1 MDKNKTIVVLVVAVI
16 LIIFIASLIFRFVQ
30 GDYNYM
36 GIPVPERYW
45 PKIYQTQFDF
55 NIMDYT
61 MKSLSGSLDKS
72 KAKNSYFCF
81 VKEID
86 EYKRVNIIIGYLDH
100 VNYFSAKS
108 AVFDSLNIYTKE
120 KGNLKIHKVGT
131 DWEWQFQYPPLV
143 FNSRAIPNPGK
154 LVINGLQIDSSMVL
168 HHKYAQEYRYIGIFS
183 KIGFC
188 VEDNSW
194 LIKNIPVIFDAYD
207 EKYGSLSFFI
217 TPEKKIAYMIFF
229 VKEGTKKDYYKYI
242 NELEPALDSIKVF
255 GFPDKYKK

>member
-1 MDKNKTIVVLVVAVI
+1 MDRKTIFVLVVAVI
-16 LIIFIASLIFRFVQ
+16 INLFVASVVFSHIQ
-30 GDYNYM
+30 GHYDFM
-36 GIPVPERYW
+36 AMSVPVRYW
-45 PKIYQTQFDF
+45 TKLYQMQFDF

-61 MKSLSGSLDKS
+61 MKSFGSSLNKS

-86 EYKRVNIIIGYLDH
+86 KYKRVNIIIGYLDH

-108 AVFDSLNIYTKE
+108 VVFDSSNIYTKE
-120 KGNLKIHKVGT
+120 KDNVNLHNVGS
-131 DWEWQFQYPPLV
+131 DWAWQFQYPPLV
-143 FNSRAIPNPGK
+143 FNSRTIPNPGK
-154 LVINGLQIDSSMVL
+154 LSINGLQIDSSMEL
-168 HHKYAQEYRYIGIFS
+168 HHKYTQEYRYIGIFS

-188 VEDNSW
+188 VEDDSW

-229 VKEGTKKDYYKYI
+229 VKEGTKEDYYKYI